1 MDNNNEMIAFNIIDN
16 SNKKKSSKLIF
27 ITSETNINKF
37 DILFKNKLQINE
49 DNISN
54 NIGFMDYNK
63 NKRELAKL
71 IKDINNIFYMLNP
84 EEEKVKY
91 ELKTNVKFS
100 KVNNIN
106 YIYHDQLSDNRDSS
120 NLREKQTFINSITTG
135 FIPFSINPLKAS
147 LMDMLTDEFF
157 TALELM
163 NTY

>member
-1 MDNNNEMIAFNIIDN
+1 D
-16 SNKKKSSKLIF
+16 L
-27 ITSETNINKF
+27 
-37 DILFKNKLQINE
+37 LFKNKLQINE

-54 NIGFMDYNK
+54 NIGFMDYDKKSNELIFKSKIIDKSSKRKNKGEK

-71 IKDINNIFYMLNP
+71 IKDINNIFNMLNP

-120 NLREKQTFINSITTG
+120 NLREKQTFINSITPYHLYIEKEMLYRLLDYKNINKKKW
-135 FIPFSINPLKAS
+135 FFNSIENYYNKVEKL
-147 LMDMLTDEFF
+147 
-157 TALELM
+157 
-163 NTY
+163 